1 MSGCWCDPSWKK
13 PSNFS
18 KYTTSQLGTPP
29 RGSDKCLLCWSWRHS
44 DNYHSW
50 YCISGND
57 SVVCKY
63 EPNSDSLV
71 HKQGFGITVGTQRK
85 PYGSECGSWSKLG
98 HISLQLQSH
107 ARAAAL
113 ASFSHSSQGCWQELG
128 HHNTTDTWWLRLLA
142 GRRTSTTPKC
152 TDAATILHL
161 TTWEPHLA
169 AGRCRGLSS
178 PSHSSCFPEVFGSAH
193 HNALVVCRMEL
204 TLKGSQ
210 GDRAAPWS
218 NGSSTCPHQQAA
230 DKK

>member
-113 ASFSHSSQGCWQELG
+113 ASFSHSSQGCCRSW
-128 HHNTTDTWWLRLLA
+128 A
-142 GRRTSTTPKC
+142 V
-152 TDAATILHL
+152 
-161 TTWEPHLA
+161 TTWQTPGDCICWQGGAPAPPLN
-169 AGRCRGLSS
+169 AGMLRP
-178 PSHSSCFPEVFGSAH
+178 PS
-193 HNALVVCRMEL
+193 
-204 TLKGSQ
+204 T
-210 GDRAAPWS
+210 
-218 NGSSTCPHQQAA
+218 
-230 DKK
+230 